1 MAFSRD
7 VIRTLFATVASWE
20 GEGREAM
27 TSQARNVTR
36 KWVVCHEKTDESDTT
51 WASMQPTSD
60 TIFLDKNFPW
70 FFLPPRNA
78 RSKPPHFKT

>member
-1 MAFSRD
+1 MTFSCD
-7 VIRTLFATVASWE
+7 VIRTLFATVANWE

-51 WASMQPTSD
+51 WASMQPASD

-70 FFLPPRNA
+70 FFSPSEEREV
-78 RSKPPHFKT
+78 KTSTF